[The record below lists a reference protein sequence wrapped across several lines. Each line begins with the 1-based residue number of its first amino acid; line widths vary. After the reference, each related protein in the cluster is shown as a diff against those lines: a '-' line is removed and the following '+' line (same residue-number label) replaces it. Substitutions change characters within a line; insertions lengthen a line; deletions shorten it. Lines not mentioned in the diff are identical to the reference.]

1 MNIKMPENYIGVM
14 CGTSLDSLDL
24 SLCNFGKTNKVK
36 HFKSYPIKK
45 SLKDIIAKC
54 KQKPA
59 NKKLFTKTDEE
70 VTDFIIKSLDKFTK
84 LSKIKNIKA
93 IGFPGITVLHKPHKK
108 ISITLGNPKEIAKR
122 TGFKVIA
129 DFRLTDMKA
138 GGQGAPLA
146 PYFHDYISSREKCFI
161 NIINLGGFANLTC
174 KSKDKLIAYDTGPA
188 NYLIDAIAKKYFK
201 EGFDKNG
208 AHAKKGS
215 VNDAAL
221 IAMLSDK
228 YFDLQPPKSTGF
240 EKFNIKWLDKFKK
253 LFKFKNKESLIATV
267 TQLTIISIADA
278 IARSDI
284 DSNDIFFAGGGA
296 KNNFIK
302 KEILKRTGLNEVK
315 KLPWGLDYKNLE
327 ASSFAWLAMKRS
339 TGKLISKSF
348 LTGARRSRRLGSIYQ

>member
-1 MNIKMPENYIGVM
+1 MPENYIGIM
-14 CGTSLDSLDL
+14 CGTSLDSLDI
-24 SLCNFGKTNKVK
+24 SLCSFGKTNKVK
-36 HFKSYPIKK
+36 LFKSYPIKQC
-45 SLKDIIAKC
+45 LKDIIEKC

-59 NKKLFTKTDEE
+59 NKKLFKDTDKE
-70 VTDFIIKSLDKFTK
+70 VTEFIIKSLDKFVK
-84 LSKIKNIKA
+84 LSKLKSVKA
-93 IGFPGITVLHKPHKK
+93 IGYPGITVLHKPQKK
-108 ISITLGNPKEIAKR
+108 ISLTLGNPREIARR
-122 TGFKVIA
+122 TGFKMIA

-146 PYFHDYISSREKCFI
+146 PYFHDYISSHEKTFI

-174 KSKDKLIAYDTGPA
+174 KSNDKLIAYDTGPA

-201 EGFDKNG
+201 KDFDRNG
-208 AHAKKGS
+208 TFAKKGL
-215 VNDAAL
+215 VNEAAL

-240 EKFNIKWLDKFKK
+240 EKFNIKWLNKFRK

-284 DSNDIFFAGGGA
+284 DSIDIFFAGGGA

-302 KEILKRTGLNEVK
+302 KEILKRTGLNEIK

-327 ASSFAWLAMKRS
+327 ASSFAWLAMKRN
-339 TGKLISKSF
+339 TGKLIPKGF